1 MTVDSSYDGKIML
14 RVSTNNLFNK
24 ANITRNITV
33 QVKNKDLLIYEGL
46 ISLDRS

>member
-1 MTVDSSYDGKIML
+1 MTVDNGYDDKVML

-46 ISLDRS
+46 LSLDSS